1 MNIPPILERLLLSN
15 EAVFKNASLG
25 MSGQNMVY
33 VPPGKTAVLLEVSIE
48 PFINAVKPKFLQLL
62 TNGLNGNAE
71 TTYSDVYRQAIQRM
85 HYQLQII
92 NDSYSTYI
100 NLNDK
105 LLLNVVSDPAAILS
119 TMSNLSLEFT
129 GKREELFIY
138 TDRSIYFNIIYPFK
152 LGEEEPDS
160 TGLIPTY
167 GTPSAKFSPKIQTL
181 PDSPITF
188 NKNPLE
194 DFVTDVEV
202 SSPTGDHY
210 YPVNYQTT
218 VPNLPQ
224 MEYLRY
230 INIENQNTIQQP
242 RTSGTTLQW
251 TDLFTIPFINV
262 KYALINKRASDYGI
276 VAPKNL

>member
-48 PFINAVKPKFLQLL
+48 PFINAVTNSFLQFLDK
-62 TNGLNGNAE
+62 GLSINVGANSE
-71 TTYSDVYRQAIQRM
+71 VYRQAIKRI

-92 NDSYSTYI
+92 NDNYSTYI

-105 LLLNVVSDPAAILS
+105 LILNVNSGDPEANQTIN
-119 TMSNLSLEFT
+119 NLSIQFT

-152 LGEEEPDS
+152 LGEEGPDT

-167 GTPSAKFSPKIQTL
+167 GTPSADFSPKIQTL

-202 SSPTGDHY
+202 SSPAGDHY

-218 VPNLPQ
+218 APNLPQ

-230 INIENQNTIQQP
+230 INIENENTIQQP
-242 RTSGTTLQW
+242 LASGTTLQW
-251 TDLFTIPFINV
+251 HDLFTIPFINV